1 MSTIERLVPE
11 LPPAGQQLKLL
22 IDTDAANEIDDLYA
36 AALAMAAPERFDL
49 QGLVAT
55 HFAASSGPEST
66 QKSYDVLL
74 ELFAA
79 AGVTNRYPLKRGS
92 HPMRY
97 AATAEP
103 SEGVSLII
111 DTARRCSAEDP
122 LWVVVLGAATNMAS
136 AILAAPE
143 IAQKVRVIFHGRSE
157 ETWPARTRQFNVYG
171 DIIAAQTLLTS
182 QVPLVWFDTGTKLYA
197 SMETTEKRLAPLGK
211 LGKYLHEYRHRAPY
225 YQGDTKGFFDLGDIA
240 WMLDPTMCKATII
253 DAPELTRWMEF
264 NQTKR
269 FGQILHVGEIKPAET
284 WELFYQRLKQRF
296 A

>member
-1 MSTIERLVPE
+1 MSTIERVVPQ
-11 LPPAGQQLKLL
+11 LPPAGEQLKLL

-36 AALAMAAPERFDL
+36 AALAIAAPERFDL
-49 QGLVAT
+49 LGFVAT

-66 QKSYDVLL
+66 QKSYDVLV

-79 AGVTNRYPLKRGS
+79 AGVANRYPLKRGS

-97 AATAEP
+97 PRTAEP
-103 SEGVSLII
+103 SEGVNLII
-111 DTARRCSAEDP
+111 DTARSCSVENP

-136 AILAAPE
+136 ALLTAPE
-143 IAQKVRVIFHGRSE
+143 IAPRVRVVFHGRSE

-171 DIIAAQTLLTS
+171 DIIAAQTLLAS
-182 QVPLVWFDTGTKLYA
+182 SVPLVWFDTGTRLYA
-197 SMETTEKRLAPLGK
+197 SMETTEKRLAPLGQ
-211 LGKYLHEYRHRAPY
+211 LGRYLHDYRHRAPY
-225 YQGDTKGFFDLGDIA
+225 YQGDKKGFFDLGDIV
-240 WMLDPTMCKATII
+240 WMLDPSLCKATVI

-269 FGQILHVGEIKPAET
+269 FGQILHVGEIKPEET
-284 WELFYQRLKQRF
+284 WELFYKRIAQRS